1 MKPLHLPTPHIRH
14 LPRLNQL
21 PIRHIMLMILLD
33 SSLSVCIYC
42 SVENVQCR
50 FEFGVNVIKKVVDG
64 IATVVVVIDRPEVS
78 DANGG
83 GIVQFSALTISAG
96 EVVSGGGRLEELGWT
111 RRNVVATDSA
121 VDWRVVNVVVVL
133 RSIDGDA
140 WVFVVVLPLSLGD
153 DDGVGVGS
161 IR

>member
-1 MKPLHLPTPHIRH
+1 M
-14 LPRLNQL
+14 
-21 PIRHIMLMILLD
+21 
-33 SSLSVCIYC
+33 
-42 SVENVQCR
+42 ENVQCR

-64 IATVVVVIDRPEVS
+64 IAAVVVVIDRPEVS
-78 DANGG
+78 DASGG